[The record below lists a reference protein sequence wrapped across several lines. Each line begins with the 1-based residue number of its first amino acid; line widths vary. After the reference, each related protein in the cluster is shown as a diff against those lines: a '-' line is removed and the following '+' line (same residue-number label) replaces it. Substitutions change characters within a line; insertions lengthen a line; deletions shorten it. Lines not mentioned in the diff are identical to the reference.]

1 MSNTHSTRKS
11 SYSHLS
17 ATERG
22 EIVAYLKTGKK
33 PIEIARLL
41 GRHRSTICREI
52 KRGSV
57 DQVQDKNGKRTYFN
71 AYFADGG
78 QGVYETNRQK
88 CSYLKLND
96 CSARFIKQL
105 GDALKAKIRNDLS
118 LYQRRAVSY

>member
-1 MSNTHSTRKS
+1 MSNTHSTRNS

-22 EIVAYLKTGKK
+22 EIVAYLKMGKK

-57 DQVQDKNGKRTYFN
+57 NQVQDKMGN
-71 AYFADGG
+71 
-78 QGVYETNRQK
+78 EPI
-88 CSYLKLND
+88 
-96 CSARFIKQL
+96 SAPISLIVDKVSIKPIVKSVL
-105 GDALKAKIRNDLS
+105 IS
-118 LYQRRAVSY
+118 S

>member
-1 MSNTHSTRKS
+1 MSNTHSTRNS

-22 EIVAYLKTGKK
+22 EIAAYLKMGKK

-57 DQVQDKNGKRTYFN
+57 DQVQDKMGNELISAPISLIVDN
-71 AYFADGG
+71 
-78 QGVYETNRQK
+78 VYMRPIAE
-88 CSYLKLND
+88 SVLI
-96 CSARFIKQL
+96 S
-105 GDALKAKIRNDLS
+105 S
-118 LYQRRAVSY
+118 